1 MSVEKPILRPYQ
13 ERCVRKAFEYLYDDK
28 RTKPEVLVAPTAA
41 GKSLIIAAI
50 ADGFDEPLLVLQP
63 SAELLKQNHTKL
75 LDYGFEADIYS
86 ASVGKKTLGKITF
99 ATLGSIKDLAEDL
112 KLLGVRTVL
121 IDEAHYGYPPEPG
134 SMFMNFMNELKPRK
148 VIGLTATPY
157 LLRSSMSGSE
167 LKLLTRKR
175 PKFFHDFLDII
186 QIQELTENNFW
197 SRIDYKLYDFDESG
211 LELNSTGSDFTEESI
226 RRTLKAKG
234 INNNIFLEIQDLQNQ
249 GVNSILVFMDTVEN
263 AEIMANHPKIKGATF
278 IHGKMK
284 KKDRDERVE
293 GFKSGKYKVLINYGI
308 LTTGFDYP
316 DLRCIIMG
324 RPTLSLALYYQIV
337 GRGTR
342 ISRET
347 GKESCMFIDFCG
359 TARRFGRVED
369 LVLEDVP
376 GFGMAITSK
385 DIVLTNVPIQGLLRT
400 KTSLKQEQDAKEI
413 TVMPFGMHKGK
424 PLTQVPI
431 SYIEYMLNKKDFNW
445 NSDFMRRTKTKLQGV
460 LIEHKA
466 NKEAL
471 KLNF

>member
-1 MSVEKPILRPYQ
+1 
-13 ERCVRKAFEYLYDDK
+13 
-28 RTKPEVLVAPTAA
+28 
-41 GKSLIIAAI
+41 
-50 ADGFDEPLLVLQP
+50 
-63 SAELLKQNHTKL
+63 
-75 LDYGFEADIYS
+75 
-86 ASVGKKTLGKITF
+86 
-99 ATLGSIKDLAEDL
+99 
-112 KLLGVRTVL
+112 
-121 IDEAHYGYPPEPG
+121 
-134 SMFMNFMNELKPRK
+134 
-148 VIGLTATPY
+148 
-157 LLRSSMSGSE
+157 MSG
-167 LKLLTRKR
+167 
-175 PKFFHDFLDII
+175 
-186 QIQELTENNFW
+186 
-197 SRIDYKLYDFDESG
+197 
-211 LELNSTGSDFTEESI
+211 
-226 RRTLKAKG
+226 
-234 INNNIFLEIQDLQNQ
+234 IFVLSHLEIQDLQNQ

-263 AEIMANHPKIKGATF
+263 AEIMANHPKIKDATF
-278 IHGKMK
+278 IHGKMS
-284 KKDRDERVE
+284 KKDREERVQ
-293 GFKSGKYKVLINYGI
+293 GFKSGKYRVLINHSV

-342 ISRET
+342 ISKET

-413 TVMPFGMHKGK
+413 TVMPFGMHKGT

-471 KLNF
+471 KMNF